1 MDLVSARS
9 ISVFD
14 NNEAIKDKYTHSNNP
29 SPFKMNA
36 EIFARQRNSDVFI
49 KREELDKRGNSDE
62 LK

>member
-9 ISVFD
+9 NSVFD
-14 NNEAIKDKYTHSNNP
+14 NEAIKDKYNHSNNP

-36 EIFARQRNSDVFI
+36 DFSIRQRNSDVFI